1 MMNGSPRN
9 IEFGPPPGP
18 GPRKFDFGLV
28 IGVDHYAGNEL
39 RGAVQDAEQFHDWL
53 RLETGGGVAEE
64 HARIVRSTLGA
75 AAADDAHA
83 LLKREVDANLEHL
96 LNTAD
101 ALHGGRRLYFHFS
114 GHGHGSTMENLAL
127 LLASWSAMLAHA
139 LSSWK
144 YRGYLDGIGLFEELV
159 VSLDCC
165 RSDGRALGYPPE
177 IKFERRSE
185 RVGTRAFVAHATEAR
200 SWSFESAEDGRWQ
213 GVFTRRLLKVL
224 RSAERG
230 ISAID
235 LKRAL
240 EFPTMHSGQQAHVD
254 NGLKET
260 SWFGRRGTRPL
271 LVVAFTRA
279 RGHVVLR
286 GGSRRIVAEHD
297 VEIGP
302 DGTPAP
308 WSLAVDPD
316 LYKLEA
322 GAEYV
327 TFDHDGEAVLHVD
340 F

>member
-1 MMNGSPRN
+1 MSDSIRT
-9 IEFGPPPGP
+9 IEDGLPPGR
-18 GPRKFDFGLV
+18 GPRKVDFGLV
-28 IGVDHYAGNEL
+28 IGIDHYSGHAL
-39 RGAVQDAEQFHDWL
+39 RGAVKDAEQFHDWL
-53 RLETGGGVAEE
+53 CLETGGGVATE
-64 HARIVRSTLGA
+64 HARLIRSTPGA
-75 AAADDAHA
+75 ESAADNEHA
-83 LLKREVDANLEHL
+83 LLKRDVDANLEQL
-96 LNTAD
+96 LNAAD
-101 ALHGGRRLYFHFS
+101 AIHGGRRLYFHFS
-114 GHGHGSTMENLAL
+114 GHGCGNTAESLAL
-127 LLASWSAMLAHA
+127 LLATWSAMLANA
-139 LSSWK
+139 LSSSK

-165 RSDGRALGYPPE
+165 RSGERALGDPPD
-177 IKFERRSE
+177 IKFQRRSE
-185 RVGTRAFVAHATEAR
+185 RVGTRVFAAHATEAG
-200 SWSFESAEDGRWQ
+200 SWSFEAADDGHWQ
-213 GVFTRRLLKVL
+213 GVFTRRLLRIL

-230 ISAID
+230 ISAAD

-240 EFPTMHSGQQAHVD
+240 ECPAMHSGQQAHVD

-271 LVVAFTRA
+271 LVVKFQRA

-302 DGTPAP
+302 DGTPRP

-322 GAEYV
+322 GTGHV
-327 TFDHDGEAVLHVD
+327 TFDHDGEEVLHVD